1 MGGHRPGLWRYS
13 QFTVAFAAFV
23 IYAGAMVTSTGSGM
37 AVPDWPQ
44 SFGTW
49 TPRMEGGVFYEHGH
63 RVVAGILGLL
73 VGGLALGAAAG
84 ESRRWARVITWT
96 ALVAVIVQAGLGGFT
111 VLIATFRDWTHTHP
125 GFSTVHASLA
135 QALFALLVAYATV
148 AAPGWWSTAPRR
160 PAPRALAAQAA
171 ALVGLVYLQIL
182 LGAAMRHQQ
191 AGLIIYDFPLSYGR
205 VIPEFHNALVAL
217 NFSHRVGGWAIAL
230 WGGWLA
236 WRVARDRG
244 LDRWVRGPA
253 ALLLGA
259 VLAQFL
265 LGASVVWTGLRL
277 PLLTS
282 AHVLG
287 GSVVLTSALVLALRL
302 RRLSR

>member
-1 MGGHRPGLWRYS
+1 MGHRPGLWRFS

-23 IYAGAMVTSTGSGM
+23 IYAGAMVTSTGNGM

-49 TPRMEGGVFYEHGH
+49 TPKMEGGVFYEHGH
-63 RVVAGILGLL
+63 RVVAGALGLL
-73 VGGLALGAAAG
+73 VLSLALWAAAS
-84 ESRRWARVITWT
+84 ELRRWARILTWT

-125 GFSTVHASLA
+125 GFSTVHATLA

-148 AAPGWWSTAPRR
+148 AAPGWWSGAPRLG
-160 PAPRALAAQAA
+160 APPALARQGSL
-171 ALVGLVYLQIL
+171 LVLVVFVQIV

-205 VIPEFHNALVAL
+205 IIPPFHNGLVAL
-217 NFSHRVGGWAIAL
+217 NFSHRVGGWVIGI
-230 WGGWLA
+230 WGSWLA
-236 WRVARDRG
+236 WRVVSDAG
-244 LDRWVRGPA
+244 LDRWVRSPA
-253 ALLLGA
+253 KVLLVA
-259 VLAQFL
+259 ISVQFL
-265 LGASVVWTGLRL
+265 LGASAVWTGLRL

-287 GSVVLTSALVLALRL
+287 GSVVLTSAVVLAMRL
-302 RRLSR
+302 HRVAR